1 MQKENNVLTTVESV
15 AFVIQS
21 KKRNMNTTF
30 VILCII
36 FLSKTIFYYTQNP
49 SSFFCYNL

>member
-21 KKRNMNTTF
+21 KKKKHEHHVCYSMHN
-30 VILCII
+30 
-36 FLSKTIFYYTQNP
+36 
-49 SSFFCYNL
+49 FFE